1 MATGNNSN
9 KHEAVLAR
17 FSRAA
22 ATAAFVQIPQ
32 NLAAIHHANFLVSWG
47 WDFAPNCKCSQKGCG
62 YFMIV
67 ESVFLHGYII
77 IVIIYVYP
85 TSLPQDQSMFLWLG
99 HSHLEH
105 SWKHL

>member
-62 YFMIV
+62 YFMIC
-67 ESVFLHGYII
+67 
-77 IVIIYVYP
+77 
-85 TSLPQDQSMFLWLG
+85 
-99 HSHLEH
+99 
-105 SWKHL
+105 